1 MLKMSSENIHEP
13 QEPDEEREVDERERG
28 PEWGSPAALNEFAD
42 VVEPSEPA
50 KEPGP
55 NDCAR

>member
-1 MLKMSSENIHEP
+1 MTSENLHEP
-13 QEPDEEREVDERERG
+13 QVRGVEQEVDERQRG
-28 PEWGSPAALNEFAD
+28 AEWGSPAGLNEFAD
-42 VVEPSEPA
+42 VVEPSEPK